1 MVLSLDLNAEP
12 SPLPSRKHFVNAL
25 YAFLLR
31 LQSMFIVVLEE
42 IRLWVQFG
50 KNLILTSIKQMIML

>member
-50 KNLILTSIKQMIML
+50 KNLILLL